1 MTAKISKIPS
11 NYKAA
16 EEFDTTVGKE
26 EWKKLETQNLK
37 GYIMTEQIKSIDF
50 NTRKVKFV
58 C

>member
-26 EWKKLETQNLK
+26 EWQKT
-37 GYIMTEQIKSIDF
+37 KSPKSQRLY
-50 NTRKVKFV
+50 NYRTN
-58 C
+58 